1 MGFYLN
7 SAAPCSLYRSE
18 ATSTYFVDKSMILE
32 ELFPFVEQGNKHVC
46 ITRPRRFGK
55 TVMANMIGAF
65 FGKGADAHEIFDQ
78 LKISTSEG
86 YQKNLNAYDVI
97 YIDFS
102 KMPNTC
108 TSYSQYI
115 ARIEKRLMK
124 DLINAFPV
132 CDIEPDAS
140 LWDMLD
146 YIFDEYAGQRFIFV
160 MDEWDYIFHRD
171 FVTEKDKES
180 FLIFLSNLLKDHA
193 YVAMSYMTG
202 ILPISKYSSGSELN
216 MFMEFK
222 MTSMEMFGEYF
233 GFTDEEVD
241 NLYREYSQICQNPQ
255 VSRKGLR
262 EWYDGYFTASGKRL
276 YNPRSVVMALR
287 FNQLSNYWTSSGP
300 YDEIFYYIRNDLNQ
314 IRNDL
319 ALMISGEGVE
329 AKIDEFA
336 ASAMD
341 LKSRNQI
348 YSAMIVYG
356 LLTFTNGKV
365 YIPNREL
372 MLKYEELL
380 QTEKSLGYVYQLAQ
394 ISEQMLH
401 ATLVGDTKKMAE
413 ILQYAHNTETPILSY
428 NNEVELSAIVNLV
441 YLSARDR
448 YRVEREDKAGKGF
461 VDFIFYPYKTDDT
474 CIILELKVDHT
485 PEQAIQQI
493 KDKQY
498 ILRFQG
504 KLGETPKYTGKVLG
518 VGMSYDRNTKEHL
531 CKIEVLSREAAR

>member
-7 SAAPCSLYRSE
+7 SAAPYFLYQSE
-18 ATSTYFVDKSMILE
+18 TESPYFVDKSMILE
-32 ELFPFVEQGNKHVC
+32 ELFPFVEQGNKHIC

-55 TVMANMIGAF
+55 TVMANMLGAF
-65 FGKGADAHEIFDQ
+65 FGKGIDACKLFDH
-78 LKISTSEG
+78 LKISTSKKYRE
-86 YQKNLNAYDVI
+86 NLNKHDVI

-102 KMPNTC
+102 KMPNNC
-108 TSYSQYI
+108 NSYSQYI
-115 ARIEKRLMK
+115 NRIEKKLKK
-124 DLINAFPV
+124 DLLAAFPE
-132 CDIEPDAS
+132 CDHDQDDA
-140 LWDMLD
+140 LWDIMDSIFND
-146 YIFDEYAGQRFIFV
+146 YHGQRFIFI

-171 FVTEKDKES
+171 FITDDDKDR

-193 YVAMSYMTG
+193 YVSMSYMTG

-241 NLYREYSQICQNPQ
+241 SLYEKYQHLYPDIQ
-255 VSRKGLR
+255 VSRKGLQ
-262 EWYDGYFTASGKRL
+262 EWYDGYFTVSGKRL

-300 YDEIFYYIRNDLNQ
+300 YDELFYYIRHDIDQ

-319 ALMISGEGVE
+319 ALMITGEGVD
-329 AKIDEFA
+329 AKVDEFA
-336 ASAMD
+336 ASAME

-348 YSAMIVYG
+348 YSAMVVYG
-356 LLTFTNGKV
+356 LLTFTQGKV

-380 QTEKSLGYVYQLAQ
+380 QSEKSLGYVYQLAH
-394 ISEQMLH
+394 ISDQMLK
-401 ATLVGDTKKMAE
+401 ATLSGNTEEMAE

-428 NNEVELSAIVNLV
+428 NSEVELSAIVNLV

-448 YRVEREDKAGKGF
+448 YRIEREDKAGKGY
-461 VDFIFYPYKTDDT
+461 VDFIFYPYNTTDT
-474 CIILELKVDHT
+474 CIILELKVDHS
-485 PEQAIQQI
+485 PEEALQQI
-493 KDKQY
+493 KNKQY
-498 ILRFQG
+498 SLRFKG
-504 KLGETPKYTGKVLG
+504 KLGESPKYTGKIIG
-518 VGMSYDRNTKEHL
+518 VGISYDRDTKVHR
-531 CKIEVLSREAAR
+531 CKIESLSK

>member
-7 SAAPCSLYRSE
+7 SAAPCFLYQSE
-18 ATSTYFVDKSMILE
+18 IENTYFVDKSMILE
-32 ELFPFVEQGNKHVC
+32 ELFPFVEQGNKHIC

-55 TVMANMIGAF
+55 TVMANMLGAF
-65 FGKGADAHEIFDQ
+65 FGKGADAHKLFDH
-78 LKISTSEG
+78 LKISTSKK
-86 YQKNLNAYDVI
+86 YQENLNKHDVI

-102 KMPNTC
+102 KMPNNC
-108 TSYSQYI
+108 SSYSQYI
-115 ARIEKRLMK
+115 NRIEKKLKK
-124 DLINAFPV
+124 DLFTAFPE
-132 CDIEPDAS
+132 CDFDQDDA
-140 LWDMLD
+140 LWDIMD
-146 YIFDEYAGQRFIFV
+146 SIFNAYHGQRFIFI

-171 FVTEKDKES
+171 FVTDEDKER

-193 YVAMSYMTG
+193 YVSMSYMTG

-241 NLYREYSQICQNPQ
+241 SLYEKYQYINPNVE

-262 EWYDGYFTASGKRL
+262 EWYDGYFTVSGKRL

-300 YDEIFYYIRNDLNQ
+300 YDELFYYIRHDIDQ

-319 ALMISGEGVE
+319 ALMITGEGVD
-329 AKIDEFA
+329 AKVDEFA
-336 ASAMD
+336 ASAME

-348 YSAMIVYG
+348 YSAMVVYG
-356 LLTFTNGKV
+356 LLTFTQGKV

-380 QTEKSLGYVYQLAQ
+380 QNEKSLGYVYQLAH
-394 ISEQMLH
+394 ISDQMLK
-401 ATLVGDTKKMAE
+401 ATLSGNTEKMVE
-413 ILQYAHNTETPILSY
+413 ILQYAHNTETPVLSY

-448 YRVEREDKAGKGF
+448 YRIEREDKAGKGY
-461 VDFIFYPYKTDDT
+461 VDFIFYPYNTADV
-474 CIILELKVDHT
+474 CIILELKVDHS
-485 PEQAIQQI
+485 PDEAIQQI

-498 ILRFQG
+498 SLRFKG
-504 KLGETPKYTGKVLG
+504 KLGESPKYTGEILG
-518 VGMSYDRNTKEHL
+518 IGISYDRNTKVHR
-531 CKIEVLSREAAR
+531 CKIETLSK

>member
-1 MGFYLN
+1 MAMFLN
-7 SAAPCSLYRSE
+7 NSYPYKRYKKISN
-18 ATSTYFVDKSMILE
+18 TTYFIDKSCILDDILRCME
-32 ELFPFVEQGNKHVC
+32 EETQYIC

-55 TVMANMIGAF
+55 TVMANMLGAF
-65 FGKGADAHEIFDQ
+65 LGRSCNSSDIFDH
-78 LKISTSEG
+78 LKISSSER
-86 YQKNLNAYDVI
+86 YSRYRNQYDII

-102 KMPNTC
+102 RLPENC
-108 TSYSQYI
+108 VSYQQYI
-115 ARIEKRLMK
+115 DRIISGLKK
-124 DLINAFPV
+124 DLLNAYPESALDSDLSV
-132 CDIEPDAS
+132 
-140 LWDMLD
+140 WDMLSMISD
-146 YIFDEYAGQRFIFV
+146 QSDCSFVFI
-160 MDEWDYIFHRD
+160 MDEWDAVFHMP
-171 FVTEKDKES
+171 FITEKDKAEYIL
-180 FLIFLSNLLKDHA
+180 FLKALLKDQD
-193 YVAMSYMTG
+193 YVALAYITG
-202 ILPISKYSSGSELN
+202 ILPIAKYSSGSELN

-233 GFTDEEVD
+233 GFTDDEVD
-241 NLYREYSQICQNPQ
+241 YLYEKYSQSCENPH
-255 VSRKGLR
+255 VSRMGLQ
-262 EWYDGYFTASGKRL
+262 EWYDGYFTIAGKRL
-276 YNPRSVVMALR
+276 YNPRSVVMALS

-300 YDEIFYYIRNDLNQ
+300 YDEIFYYIRNDIDQ

-319 ALMISGEGVE
+319 ALMIAGEGVT

-336 ASAMD
+336 ASAMN
-341 LKSRNQI
+341 LQTRNQI
-348 YSAMIVYG
+348 YSAMVVYG
-356 LLTFTNGKV
+356 LLTFTDGKV

-380 QTEKSLGYVYQLAQ
+380 QNEKSLGYVYQLAH
-394 ISEQMLH
+394 ISEQMLN
-401 ATLVGDTKKMAE
+401 ATLSGDTKKMAE

-461 VDFIFYPYKTDDT
+461 VDFIFYPYKANDT
-474 CIILELKVDHT
+474 CIILELKVGHS

-518 VGMSYDRNTKEHL
+518 VGISYDKDTKEHK
-531 CKIEVLSREAAR
+531 CIIETLSK

>member
-7 SAAPCSLYRSE
+7 SAAPYFLYQSE
-18 ATSTYFVDKSMILE
+18 TESPYFVDKSMILE
-32 ELFPFVEQGNKHVC
+32 ELFPFVEQGNKHIC

-55 TVMANMIGAF
+55 TVMANMLGAF
-65 FGKGADAHEIFDQ
+65 FGKGIDACKLFDH
-78 LKISTSEG
+78 LKISTSKKYRE
-86 YQKNLNAYDVI
+86 NLNKHDVI

-102 KMPNTC
+102 KMPNNC
-108 TSYSQYI
+108 NSYSQYI
-115 ARIEKRLMK
+115 NRIEKKLKK
-124 DLINAFPV
+124 DLLAAFPE
-132 CDIEPDAS
+132 CDHDQDDA
-140 LWDMLD
+140 LWDIMDSIFND
-146 YIFDEYAGQRFIFV
+146 YHGQRFIFI

-171 FVTEKDKES
+171 FITDDDKDR

-193 YVAMSYMTG
+193 YVSMSYMTG

-241 NLYREYSQICQNPQ
+241 SLYEKYQHLYPDIQ
-255 VSRKGLR
+255 VSRKGLQ
-262 EWYDGYFTASGKRL
+262 EWYDGYFTVSGKRL

-300 YDEIFYYIRNDLNQ
+300 YDELFYYIRHDIDQ

-319 ALMISGEGVE
+319 ALMITGEGVD
-329 AKIDEFA
+329 AKVDEFA
-336 ASAMD
+336 ASAME

-348 YSAMIVYG
+348 YSAMVVYG
-356 LLTFTNGKV
+356 LLTFTQGKV

-380 QTEKSLGYVYQLAQ
+380 QSEKSLGYVYQLAH
-394 ISEQMLH
+394 ISDQMLK
-401 ATLVGDTKKMAE
+401 ATLSGNTEEMAE

-428 NNEVELSAIVNLV
+428 NSEVELSAIVNLV

-448 YRVEREDKAGKGF
+448 YRIEREDKAGKGY
-461 VDFIFYPYKTDDT
+461 VDFIFYPYNPTDT
-474 CIILELKVDHT
+474 CIILELEVDRS
-485 PEQAIQQI
+485 PEEALQQI
-493 KDKQY
+493 KNKQY
-498 ILRFQG
+498 SLRFKG
-504 KLGETPKYTGKVLG
+504 KLGESPKYTGKIIG
-518 VGMSYDRNTKEHL
+518 VGISYDRDTKVHR
-531 CKIEVLSREAAR
+531 CKIESLSK